1 MKTNM
6 SNEQIAKILAGEHLN
21 YVCRMAGRIF
31 PNRDRHMAAHTESY
45 LARIESAK
53 AAIASMTREAFNA
66 ANNSQIPTTV
76 WAEMG
81 GAL

>member
-1 MKTNM
+1 MTTNM

-31 PNRDRHMAAHTESY
+31 PNRDRHIAAHTQSY
-45 LARIESAK
+45 MSRIESVK
-53 AAIASMTREAFNA
+53 AAIASMTREAFNT
-66 ANNSQIPTTV
+66 ANNSQIPATL

-81 GAL
+81 GSL